1 MSVSGSASQTS
12 AAPPG
17 KIRLCFFLASR
28 ANLIEAAA
36 DLQDRKFRS
45 RIVRTNVPEE
55 PNVRLEL
62 DKHSIVEMNQWRKV
76 CKNKT

>member
-1 MSVSGSASQTS
+1 MM
-12 AAPPG
+12 
-17 KIRLCFFLASR
+17 FFLASR

-55 PNVRLEL
+55 PNVRLESE
-62 DKHSIVEMNQWRKV
+62 KHSIVEMDQWRKV
-76 CKNKT
+76 CQNKT